1 MGRSSERRSSK
12 ASHHPNLAM
21 FRFVAL
27 FALVA
32 VAFAEPEADPQLF
45 YNHWGVPAV
54 PVVKPV
60 VPVVK
65 YVDPH
70 HTEGMTKE
78 GVPEKTDSVKI
89 AEKHHEY
96 LKTVEEAKKKMV
108 LPYSV
113 YNHGVYN
120 PVYYNHGVVPYYNY
134 QYTVPHVVAKREAEA
149 DPALLYSTYGHHGV
163 YPHVYGTYPTTTYTG
178 YPYTYTYPY
187 THSYYP
193 YVSSVTAKHV
203 IAKREAEGDSQFYYN
218 TYGYP
223 YHTGYTGYTG
233 YAGYNNFYNRYPY
246 THNYVY
252 GK

>member
-60 VPVVK
+60 VPVVQ

-89 AEKHHEY
+89 AEKAHEY
-96 LKTVEEAKKKMV
+96 AKVVEEAKKKMV
-108 LPYSV
+108 YPVYS
-113 YNHGVYN
+113 HGVYN
-120 PVYYNHGVVPYYNY
+120 PVVYNHGVAPYYNY
-134 QYTVPHVVAKREAEA
+134 QYAVPHHVIAKREAEA
-149 DPALLYSTYGHHGV
+149 DPALLYSTYGHAGV
-163 YPHVYGTYPTTTYTG
+163 YPHVYGTYPTT
-178 YPYTYTYPY
+178 
-187 THSYYP
+187 
-193 YVSSVTAKHV
+193 A
-203 IAKREAEGDSQFYYN
+203 
-218 TYGYP
+218 
-223 YHTGYTGYTG
+223 YTGYT
-233 YAGYNNFYNRYPY
+233 GYNNFYNRYPY
-246 THNYVY
+246 NYNYVY